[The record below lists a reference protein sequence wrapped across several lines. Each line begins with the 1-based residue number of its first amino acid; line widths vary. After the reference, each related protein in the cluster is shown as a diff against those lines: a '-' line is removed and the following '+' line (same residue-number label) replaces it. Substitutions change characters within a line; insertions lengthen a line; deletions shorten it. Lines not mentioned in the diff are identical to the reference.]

1 MKVESSI
8 RAEDLAGP
16 LRRVLEL
23 AAAKV
28 AALDKRWKPADGA
41 PVFTVDGK
49 YTSRAWTQW
58 TEGFAYGCAL
68 LAFDG
73 TDDEALL
80 KLGRRR
86 TLDRMLPHVTHRGV
100 HDHGFNTISSY
111 GNLHRLIRE
120 GRAEGD
126 DSLLETLR
134 TAICA
139 SAAVQAMRWSP
150 AGKEGEANHSAG
162 ESSEKSRMKNGVGYR
177 LDGGGY
183 IYSFNGPHSLFI
195 DTLRTLRVLG
205 LGHQLGHVL
214 MDEHDAVISLLGRL
228 VRHGLTSARYN
239 VYYGRGRDVY
249 DTPDQR
255 GRTVHEAIFNRNDGR
270 FRCPSSQQGYSPF
283 TTWTRGLA
291 WAMLGFAEQLEFLA
305 KVDAAQFKAADLP
318 ARPRVLAAFRVA
330 ARATCDHYIAQAST
344 RDGLCY
350 WDTGAP
356 GLTQLGD
363 WRGRDANPF
372 NDHEP
377 VDASAAA
384 IAAQGLLRLGHHL
397 GGRGGRHYVQAGLTV
412 ARTLFDEP
420 YLSTRSRHE
429 GLLLHS
435 VYHRPNGWD
444 HIPRGRKTPCGEACM
459 WGDYHLLELAVY
471 IQRMQKPGGYLTF
484 FDAIPLRRT
493 RSAARPKARK
503 DAT

>member
-1 MKVESSI
+1 MKVDPSI
-8 RAEDLAGP
+8 RAEDLAKP
-16 LRRVLEL
+16 VQRVLEL
-23 AAAKV
+23 AAGKV
-28 AALDKRWKPADGA
+28 LALDKRWKPADGA
-41 PVFTVDGK
+41 PVFTVAGK

-58 TEGFAYGCAL
+58 TEGFVYGCAL
-68 LAFDG
+68 LVFDG
-73 TDDEALL
+73 AGDKELL
-80 KLGRRR
+80 NLGRQR
-86 TLDRMLPHVTHRGV
+86 TLQRMLPHVTHRGV

-111 GNLHRLIRE
+111 GNLRRLIRE
-120 GRAEGD
+120 GRADGD

-139 SAAVQAMRWSP
+139 SAAVQAMRWAP
-150 AGKEGEANHSAG
+150 CDLPPNGAPKNGVAPQ
-162 ESSEKSRMKNGVGYR
+162 NGVGYR
-177 LDGGGY
+177 FNGPGY

-205 LGHQLGHVL
+205 LAHQLGHVL
-214 MDEHDAVISLLGRL
+214 MDEHDAAVSLLGRL
-228 VRHGLTSARYN
+228 VRHGLTSARCS
-239 VYYGRGRDVY
+239 VYYGQGRDAY

-305 KVDAAQFKAADLP
+305 KLDASHFKNADLP
-318 ARPRVLAAFRVA
+318 ARPRVLAAFRAA
-330 ARATCDHYIAQAST
+330 ARATCDHYIERAST

-356 GLTQLGD
+356 GLAKLGD
-363 WRGRDANPF
+363 WRGRNANPF

-384 IAAQGLLRLGHHL
+384 IAAQGLLRLGHSL
-397 GGRGGRHYVQAGLTV
+397 GGRGGRRYVEAGLTV
-412 ARTLFDEP
+412 ARSLFAEP
-420 YLSTRSRHE
+420 YLAAGGDHE

-444 HIPRGRKTPCGEACM
+444 HIPRGRKIPCGESSM
-459 WGDYHLLELAVY
+459 WGDYHLLELSVY
-471 IQRMQKPGGYLTF
+471 IQRMRKPGGYLTF
-484 FDAIPLRRT
+484 FDAVPLRRPG
-493 RSAARPKARK
+493 RPVKK
-503 DAT
+503 ESV